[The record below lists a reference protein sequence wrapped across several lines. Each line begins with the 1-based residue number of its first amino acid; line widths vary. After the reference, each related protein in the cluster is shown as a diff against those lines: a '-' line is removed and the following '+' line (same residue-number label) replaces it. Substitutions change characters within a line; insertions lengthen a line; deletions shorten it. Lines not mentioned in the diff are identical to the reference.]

1 MSNVNEDSLRY
12 QGWRAVAGSGV
23 GVFFGSAF
31 VLTFAVLLK
40 PLSEEFSWSRE
51 AVSSAFAAM
60 TVSIAVSSPVVGLLA
75 DRFGPRPIA
84 GPSLMLAA
92 CAFASLSAL
101 TASLWH
107 LYAVYV
113 LIGLASAGTSI
124 VVYSRI
130 ISGWFDRRRGVAFAA
145 MISSIAVGGI
155 VNPPALQALVAAVG
169 WRRACLV
176 SGAIIAAIGV
186 PIVAFCVRQA
196 HGHDVQAGQDVPG
209 RSISDALRSR
219 AYWTLLVVVFGM
231 TLALNGVIVH
241 LSALLID
248 RGLPV
253 AYAVTVM
260 SALGAGSLA
269 GRLITGWLLDKF
281 AAIPVSFVL
290 LALAAT
296 GVYLLAG
303 ADSFTAGVIAAACI
317 GFGTGGEVDVV
328 PYLLSR
334 YFGLRSLGTLTG
346 VVWMAFG
353 VAGAVGPVLMGRA
366 FDATGSYEHV
376 LIAMAVGVLAAAALM
391 LTLPSYQPRSV
402 GVASVA

>member
-1 MSNVNEDSLRY
+1 MDEDSLRY
-12 QGWRAVAGSGV
+12 PGWRVVAATGV

-31 VLTFAVLLK
+31 VLTFSVLLR
-40 PLSEEFSWSRE
+40 PLADEFSWSRE

-60 TVSIAVSSPVVGLLA
+60 TLSIALSAPVVGHLA

-84 GPSLMLAA
+84 GPSLLVGA

-101 TASLWH
+101 TPNLWH
-107 LYAVYV
+107 LYAVYTI
-113 LIGLASAGTSI
+113 IGLATAGTSP
-124 VVYSRI
+124 VVYSRV
-130 ISGWFDRRRGVAFAA
+130 ISGWFDRRRGAALAA
-145 MISSIAVGGI
+145 MIASAGFGGI
-155 VNPPALQALVAAVG
+155 VNPPSLQALVGAIG

-176 SGAIIAAIGV
+176 SGMVILAIGV
-186 PIVAFCVRQA
+186 PIVARFVR
-196 HGHDVQAGQDVPG
+196 HGHEHRGQARGDVSG

-219 AYWTLLVVVFGM
+219 AFWTLLLVVFAI

-241 LSALLID
+241 MSPLLVD

-260 SALGAGSLA
+260 SAMGGGSLA
-269 GRLITGWLLDKF
+269 GRLITGWLLDRF
-281 AAIPVSFVL
+281 DAIRVSFVL
-290 LALAAT
+290 LGLAAA

-303 ADSFTAGVIAAACI
+303 AASFTAGVIAAMCI

-334 YFGLRSLGTLTG
+334 YYGLRSLGTLTG

-353 VAGAVGPVLMGRA
+353 LAGAVGPVLMGRA
-366 FDATGSYEHV
+366 FDATGSYERV
-376 LIAMAVGVLAAAALM
+376 LTAMSVGVLAAAGLM
-391 LTLPSYQPRSV
+391 LTLPSYQPRGG
-402 GVASVA
+402 GVASVV